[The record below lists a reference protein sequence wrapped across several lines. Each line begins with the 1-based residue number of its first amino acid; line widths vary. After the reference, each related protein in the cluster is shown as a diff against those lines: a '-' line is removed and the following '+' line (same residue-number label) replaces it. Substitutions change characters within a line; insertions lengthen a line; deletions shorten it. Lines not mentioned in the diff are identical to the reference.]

1 MPTFMDELL
10 DQVRHDM
17 MACIGCNDCLLAC
30 PLPESRNVTIA
41 ELNQAVTL
49 EHITSPNV
57 MDFVMKCTQCQQ
69 CVPVCPADL
78 RRADIVL
85 WNKMKVQSVAA
96 DFVLPLQVGEQIVG
110 SPWTVDA
117 LTRHLLR
124 QPLFSGVEPLS
135 MRRAL
140 MSCTLRRLAPGEV
153 LVEAGGYHER
163 LLMVLDGALEQT
175 AEVAQGYR
183 NRILV
188 LGPGTF
194 HGHMAVMS
202 ASNESY
208 TISALQ
214 DSTIVEFNK
223 AGVVGL
229 MKESHT
235 FQDTMETL
243 YRQNAVWNQAKSSPI
258 FSVLPDEAID
268 WLLQRSDFKIL
279 KPGQVLY
286 HENDPPSGMYL
297 IRDGFLKVA
306 RRYGDRERVLQ
317 YFHEGDVC
325 GATALLFNQRQSATV
340 SANTRSEVI
349 AIPGDAMN
357 ALLQQNPDLRQ
368 RLTAESQRAEQY
380 LNNMFNPQLARSD
393 PPAHGS
399 SHLITLEGL
408 LEEGVVQG
416 SEVLVINTAVCTNC
430 NNCVDSCERRHGY
443 SRLYRGGL
451 QMGDLLF
458 PTACRHCED
467 PVCLLCSV
475 NGIVRE
481 PDGEI
486 RIVPDNCIGCGACA
500 ERCPYGNINMHW
512 RDKSRETAGRG
523 RRLLSFFTG
532 IQESQE
538 DEHIHSTEV
547 KGNRVAVK
555 CDLCAGYKDYACVT
569 ACPVGAAMRI
579 NPVEVF
585 GRNDVVIGLEAGT
598 GPQMVGYGAS

>member
-1 MPTFMDELL
+1 MTDFMQDLMG
-10 DQVRHDM
+10 QVRHDM

-30 PLPESRNVTIA
+30 PLPESRLVTIA
-41 ELNQAVTL
+41 ELNQAVTS
-49 EHITSPNV
+49 ESITAPNV

-85 WNKMKVQSVAA
+85 WNKMKVESVAPN
-96 DFVLPLQVGEQIVG
+96 FVLPLQVGEQIYA
-110 SPWTVDA
+110 SQWTVDT
-117 LTRHLLR
+117 LTGHLLTM
-124 QPLFSGVEPLS
+124 PLFTGVQPLS

-140 MSCTLRRLAPGEV
+140 LGSTLRRLAAGEV
-153 LVEAGGYHER
+153 LVHEGGYHER
-163 LLMVLDGALEQT
+163 LVVVLDGSLEQT

-194 HGHMAVMS
+194 HGHMAVMN

-208 TISALQ
+208 TVSAME

-223 AGVVGL
+223 PVVFQM
-229 MKESHT
+229 MKEATT
-235 FQDTMETL
+235 FADTMESL
-243 YRQNAVWNQAKSSPI
+243 YRQSAVWTQAKSSSV
-258 FSVLPDEAID
+258 FGVLPEEAIQ
-268 WLLQRSDFKIL
+268 WLLEQSRFEIL

-286 HENDPPSGMYL
+286 RENDPPQTMYL
-297 IRDGFLKVA
+297 VRDGFLKVS
-306 RRYGDRERVLQ
+306 RHFGERERVLQ
-317 YFHEGDVC
+317 YFRDGDVC
-325 GATALLFNQRQSATV
+325 GAGAVLFNQPHTATV
-340 SANTRSEVI
+340 EANTRSEVI
-349 AIPGDAMN
+349 AIPGDALN
-357 ALLQQNPDLRQ
+357 ALLHRNPQMRDQLM
-368 RLTAESQRAEQY
+368 AESQQAEQY
-380 LNNMFNPQLARSD
+380 LYNVAHSNALRTDDSAHASD
-393 PPAHGS
+393 
-399 SHLITLEGL
+399 HLISLEGL

-416 SEVLVINTAVCTNC
+416 SEVLLINTAVCTNC
-430 NNCVDSCERRHGY
+430 NNCVDACERRHGY

-467 PVCLLCSV
+467 PVCLMCSV

-500 ERCPYGNINMHW
+500 ERCPYGNINMYPRVKQRSNRW
-512 RDKSRETAGRG
+512 GK
-523 RRLLSFFTG
+523 LLSFFKGEIET
-532 IQESQE
+532 QDD
-538 DEHIHSTEV
+538 DEFIHSSEV
-547 KGNRVAVK
+547 KGNRIAVK
-555 CDLCAGYKDYACVT
+555 CDLCAGYSDYACVT

-585 GRNDVVIGLEAGT
+585 GRSDVVVGMEMSSPSPVAG
-598 GPQMVGYGAS
+598 QY